1 MGDMTLRA
9 VAGGGAN
16 YSFASGDDPTA
27 LYAAFAAHGGFLPG
41 SVAAADAAHG
51 AVAVSVPSIPAGAK
65 QTLSLVFTWHFPDRD
80 FSHIILGNMYTEMWI
95 DSAAVARALAT
106 ESKLAQVVGDI
117 NMHHYAVASPDNPT
131 PVWLK
136 DQLVSYCSMVQL
148 VKQLLV

>member
-1 MGDMTLRA
+1 M
-9 VAGGGAN
+9 
-16 YSFASGDDPTA
+16 
-27 LYAAFAAHGGFLPG
+27 
-41 SVAAADAAHG
+41 
-51 AVAVSVPSIPAGAK
+51 
-65 QTLSLVFTWHFPDRD
+65 QTSLVFTWHFPDRD
-80 FSHIILGNMYTEMWI
+80 FSHIILGNMYTEMWT

-148 VKQLLV
+148 VKQLLVWLVWRTKHLTLWKLIMETLAVLGVDKQSGQVYQPRYFKRQVSRIS